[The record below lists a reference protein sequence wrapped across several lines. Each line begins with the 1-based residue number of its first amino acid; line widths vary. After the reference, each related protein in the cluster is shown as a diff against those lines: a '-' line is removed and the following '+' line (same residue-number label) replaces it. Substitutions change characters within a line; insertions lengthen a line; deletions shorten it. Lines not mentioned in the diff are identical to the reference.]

1 MTSTD
6 NALDLDAF
14 DQQVIALA
22 DARIAEGAP
31 ALINA
36 LGIRLGP
43 DLGKMKLQTG
53 QSFQAYIKSRPALA
67 NRYDIVLVKENTPG
81 LWPKGRAYEPVPT
94 AFGQTPRRSRAPR
107 YLHWFWAAFA
117 EASDGRPRY
126 FDPKERQI
134 HFENP
139 PQPTWVE
146 IPAHLIRSGDEPLTV
161 PEIHRR
167 IEDWFRLTGLE
178 PSGFL
183 DLAAPA
189 TTAKSGRTVLD
200 MLISSLTVKQMQGVT
215 LPLDVVAELSKRHA

>member
-1 MTSTD
+1 MTSND
-6 NALDLDAF
+6 NPLDLDAF

-43 DLGKMKLQTG
+43 NLGKMKLQTG
-53 QSFQAYIKSRPALA
+53 QSFQAYIKSRRALTD
-67 NRYDIVLVKENTPG
+67 RYDIVSVKENTPG
-81 LWPKGRAYEPVPT
+81 LWPKGRDYEPVPT
-94 AFGQTPRRSRAPR
+94 AFGQIPRRSRAPR

-117 EASDGRPRY
+117 ESSDGRPRY
-126 FDPKERQI
+126 FDPEQRQI
-134 HFENP
+134 HLDDT
-139 PQPTWVE
+139 PQSTWIE
-146 IPAHLIRSGDEPLTV
+146 IPAHLIRSGDEPLPV

-167 IEDWFRLTGLE
+167 IEEWFRLTGLE

-183 DLAAPA
+183 DLEAPV
-189 TTAKSGRTVLD
+189 TAGKSGRTVLD
-200 MLISSLTVKQMQGVT
+200 LLISSLTAKQMQGVT